1 MIRVTLLPN
10 WWFLRQTFHMIQ
22 VIIDLNW
29 NYYLTWIKLLT
40 LSSMGHYKVLVFG
53 QVYIRYICG
62 QTQFCCNVMSVKDA
76 ILNCSWTFNSY
87 KVKDFTFFWWMFIFA
102 GNQVFFM
109 VYCYMK
115 VWVCY
120 YDLLLCFHTPIIYVL
135 ICMFVFSFLI
145 FVLWRSQ

>member
-1 MIRVTLLPN
+1 MSSSSFEEQWKKRATIRWILMIRVTSLPN

-62 QTQFCCNVMSVKDA
+62 QTQFCCNVMSVIKMLFWIVVEHPIVTKLKTSHFSGECLFLQEINFFLWCIVTWKCEYA
-76 ILNCSWTFNSY
+76 IMIYYS
-87 KVKDFTFFWWMFIFA
+87 VFI
-102 GNQVFFM
+102 
-109 VYCYMK
+109 
-115 VWVCY
+115 
-120 YDLLLCFHTPIIYVL
+120 LP
-135 ICMFVFSFLI
+135 
-145 FVLWRSQ
+145 